1 MSKTASLKEICARHQ
16 MVGRDIKSGTDKDVS
31 HAYIPIYE
39 RLLAHLVGKSPSV
52 VEMGVAS
59 GKSLLM
65 WEEYFQNAAILGI
78 DIIDRPAVLD
88 GHPSIAFKKA
98 NAGNAQA
105 LDEATTGMMFDVI
118 IDDASH
124 LLEDQRVAFG
134 ALFPKLK
141 VGGHYFIEDVFG
153 RAYAHDKYDWVTK
166 FAGVTNLTSKRG
178 CDHTLVIVR
187 KDKLV

>member
-1 MSKTASLKEICARHQ
+1 
-16 MVGRDIKSGTDKDVS
+16 MVGRDINSGTDKDVS

-39 RLLAHLVGKSPSV
+39 RLLTHLVGKSPSV

-65 WEEYFQNAAILGI
+65 WEEYFQNATILGI
-78 DIIDRPAVLD
+78 DIIDPPAVID
-88 GHPSIAFKKA
+88 GHPSITFRKA

-124 LLEDQRVAFG
+124 LLDDQRVAFG
-134 ALFPKLK
+134 AMFPKLK
-141 VGGHYFIEDVFG
+141 VGGYYFIEDVFG
-153 RAYAHDKYDWVTK
+153 RAYARHKYDWATQV
-166 FAGVTNLTSKRG
+166 AGITNLTSKRG
-178 CDHTLVIVR
+178 IDHTLVIVR
-187 KDKLV
+187 KDKLI